1 MQYPD
6 LKTLHVLRYPAP
18 ALREHAAR
26 IREISSFL
34 REMSD
39 RMAELMREEKGIG
52 LAATQVGWPFRFVLI
67 NTASEPGK
75 VETFINPVILSKRGK
90 LFEEEGCLSVP
101 GLFAKVRRAE
111 IVTVRAALPSGET
124 VEMEAQGLIARAWQ
138 HELDHLDGTLF
149 VDRLTPTAKL
159 IIEPKLQEMAN
170 ARGKPEIG
178 RLGDRRFGELRRLI
192 PNYPIS
198 ESTNY
203 PRSMAVN
210 IPG

>member
-6 LKTLHVLRYPAP
+6 LKTLRVLHYPAA

-26 IREISSFL
+26 IAEINSFL

-39 RMAELMREEKGIG
+39 RMAELMRQEKGVG

-67 NTASEPGK
+67 NTTAEPGK
-75 VETFINPVILSKRGK
+75 TEAFINPVILAKRGR

-101 GLFAKVRRAE
+101 GVFAKVRRAE
-111 IVTVRAALPSGET
+111 IVTVRATLPTGET

-149 VDRLTPTAKL
+149 VDRLSPTAK
-159 IIEPKLQEMAN
+159 IVIEPKLQEMAS
-170 ARGKPEIG
+170 RKE
-178 RLGDRRFGELRRLI
+178 E
-192 PNYPIS
+192 
-198 ESTNY
+198 
-203 PRSMAVN
+203 
-210 IPG
+210 